1 MEGRQSRRYFG
12 RMPPLR
18 ILVTLKRQKP
28 EGKNRVHRRGGTNDP
43 QWWGSLK
50 LLSRKGR
57 RGGRRRG
64 GRPVGG
70 AEPEMTFY
78 SASASAAS
86 AEEILRVQHVRVL
99 PLTPGLKENM
109 EVAKRVTKVQCKSQ
123 RGNEKKTCL
132 RCAVCIFH
140 VRNRGPIV
148 QCKHCN
154 VRR

>member
-1 MEGRQSRRYFG
+1 MRRN
-12 RMPPLR
+12 PPLS
-18 ILVTLKRQKP
+18 TLLAHVCSTVQTHKHRE
-28 EGKNRVHRRGGTNDP
+28 EGT
-43 QWWGSLK
+43 SLK